1 MEENSK
7 KEILNN
13 LEKLHDMVED
23 NDPNNQ
29 DQAVS
34 EIMEEKVSDLYNE
47 LQENKFD
54 IEAANMSMIDK
65 AEVESKLDTTFV
77 NEIVQI
83 VTNEDETITGDLFL
97 LCHKNNCGFST
108 EFKNFKANL
117 LSSRSEKTL
126 IFVLIKFIHSEKA
139 KMFHKIFDLSLIL
152 LSNVKTKLKIF
163 QTLWPSPNRYL
174 IVASRSIKFN

>member
-7 KEILNN
+7 KEILDN
-13 LEKLHDMVED
+13 LEKLHDMVQD
-23 NDPNNQ
+23 NDPNDQ

-77 NEIVQI
+77 NELVQI
-83 VTNEDETITGDLFL
+83 VTNEDETITGNSFL
-97 LCHKNNCGFST
+97 LCHK
-108 EFKNFKANL
+108 
-117 LSSRSEKTL
+117 
-126 IFVLIKFIHSEKA
+126 
-139 KMFHKIFDLSLIL
+139 
-152 LSNVKTKLKIF
+152 
-163 QTLWPSPNRYL
+163 
-174 IVASRSIKFN
+174 

>member
-77 NEIVQI
+77 NEVVQI

-97 LCHKNNCGFST
+97 LALPQENNCGFST
-108 EFKNFKANL
+108 EFRNFKANL
-117 LSSRSEKTL
+117 WSSRSEKT
-126 IFVLIKFIHSEKA
+126 S
-139 KMFHKIFDLSLIL
+139 
-152 LSNVKTKLKIF
+152 
-163 QTLWPSPNRYL
+163 YL
-174 IVASRSIKFN
+174 F

>member
-47 LQENKFD
+47 LQGVDHVIWTGLN
-54 IEAANMSMIDK
+54 
-65 AEVESKLDTTFV
+65 VEIGVKYQNIFV
-77 NEIVQI
+77 V
-83 VTNEDETITGDLFL
+83 VLFL
-97 LCHKNNCGFST
+97 M
-108 EFKNFKANL
+108 L
-117 LSSRSEKTL
+117 L
-126 IFVLIKFIHSEKA
+126 
-139 KMFHKIFDLSLIL
+139 
-152 LSNVKTKLKIF
+152 
-163 QTLWPSPNRYL
+163 
-174 IVASRSIKFN
+174 

>member
-1 MEENSK
+1 M
-7 KEILNN
+7 NN

-65 AEVESKLDTTFV
+65 GLDHVISTGR
-77 NEIVQI
+77 QM
-83 VTNEDETITGDLFL
+83 TNLVWNLEYLVLLF
-97 LCHKNNCGFST
+97 FF
-108 EFKNFKANL
+108 E
-117 LSSRSEKTL
+117 
-126 IFVLIKFIHSEKA
+126 
-139 KMFHKIFDLSLIL
+139 
-152 LSNVKTKLKIF
+152 
-163 QTLWPSPNRYL
+163 
-174 IVASRSIKFN
+174 

>member
-1 MEENSK
+1 MKSTNSFSNLAFLSKVIKYVHWIQRTEIVDNKNIEDLEKVNEVNDLEENSK

-117 LSSRSEKTL
+117 WSSRSEKT
-126 IFVLIKFIHSEKA
+126 S
-139 KMFHKIFDLSLIL
+139 
-152 LSNVKTKLKIF
+152 
-163 QTLWPSPNRYL
+163 
-174 IVASRSIKFN
+174 

>member
-1 MEENSK
+1 M
-7 KEILNN
+7 NN

-77 NEIVQI
+77 NEVVQI
-83 VTNEDETITGDLFL
+83 VSNEDETMTGD
-97 LCHKNNCGFST
+97 
-108 EFKNFKANL
+108 
-117 LSSRSEKTL
+117 
-126 IFVLIKFIHSEKA
+126 
-139 KMFHKIFDLSLIL
+139 
-152 LSNVKTKLKIF
+152 
-163 QTLWPSPNRYL
+163 
-174 IVASRSIKFN
+174 

>member
-117 LSSRSEKTL
+117 WSSRSEKTSYL
-126 IFVLIKFIHSEKA
+126 FIHSEKA
-139 KMFHKIFDLSLIL
+139 KIFHKIFDKLS
-152 LSNVKTKLKIF
+152 
-163 QTLWPSPNRYL
+163 
-174 IVASRSIKFN
+174 

>member
-1 MEENSK
+1 M
-7 KEILNN
+7 NN

-54 IEAANMSMIDK
+54 IEAANVSMIDK

-77 NEIVQI
+77 NEVVQI
-83 VTNEDETITGDLFL
+83 VSNEDETMTGD
-97 LCHKNNCGFST
+97 
-108 EFKNFKANL
+108 
-117 LSSRSEKTL
+117 
-126 IFVLIKFIHSEKA
+126 
-139 KMFHKIFDLSLIL
+139 
-152 LSNVKTKLKIF
+152 
-163 QTLWPSPNRYL
+163 
-174 IVASRSIKFN
+174 

>member
-1 MEENSK
+1 
-7 KEILNN
+7 
-13 LEKLHDMVED
+13 MVED

-77 NEIVQI
+77 NEVVQI
-83 VTNEDETITGDLFL
+83 VSNEDETMTGD
-97 LCHKNNCGFST
+97 
-108 EFKNFKANL
+108 
-117 LSSRSEKTL
+117 
-126 IFVLIKFIHSEKA
+126 
-139 KMFHKIFDLSLIL
+139 
-152 LSNVKTKLKIF
+152 
-163 QTLWPSPNRYL
+163 
-174 IVASRSIKFN
+174 

>member
-77 NEIVQI
+77 NEVVQI
-83 VTNEDETITGDLFL
+83 VSNEDETMTGD
-97 LCHKNNCGFST
+97 
-108 EFKNFKANL
+108 
-117 LSSRSEKTL
+117 
-126 IFVLIKFIHSEKA
+126 
-139 KMFHKIFDLSLIL
+139 
-152 LSNVKTKLKIF
+152 
-163 QTLWPSPNRYL
+163 
-174 IVASRSIKFN
+174 

>member
-54 IEAANMSMIDK
+54 IEG
-65 AEVESKLDTTFV
+65 AEYLVFV
-77 NEIVQI
+77 
-83 VTNEDETITGDLFL
+83 
-97 LCHKNNCGFST
+97 
-108 EFKNFKANL
+108 
-117 LSSRSEKTL
+117 SSRSLKMREKYT
-126 IFVLIKFIHSEKA
+126 
-139 KMFHKIFDLSLIL
+139 
-152 LSNVKTKLKIF
+152 N
-163 QTLWPSPNRYL
+163 
-174 IVASRSIKFN
+174 

>member
-7 KEILNN
+7 REILNN

-77 NEIVQI
+77 NEVVQI
-83 VTNEDETITGDLFL
+83 VSNEDETMTGD
-97 LCHKNNCGFST
+97 
-108 EFKNFKANL
+108 
-117 LSSRSEKTL
+117 
-126 IFVLIKFIHSEKA
+126 
-139 KMFHKIFDLSLIL
+139 
-152 LSNVKTKLKIF
+152 
-163 QTLWPSPNRYL
+163 
-174 IVASRSIKFN
+174 

>member
-7 KEILNN
+7 REILNN

-83 VTNEDETITGDLFL
+83 VTNEDETITGDVFL
-97 LCHKNNCGFST
+97 LLPH
-108 EFKNFKANL
+108 E
-117 LSSRSEKTL
+117 
-126 IFVLIKFIHSEKA
+126 
-139 KMFHKIFDLSLIL
+139 
-152 LSNVKTKLKIF
+152 
-163 QTLWPSPNRYL
+163 
-174 IVASRSIKFN
+174 

>member
-65 AEVESKLDTTFV
+65 GQDHVISTGRQMMNLVSNFEYFV
-77 NEIVQI
+77 
-83 VTNEDETITGDLFL
+83 
-97 LCHKNNCGFST
+97 
-108 EFKNFKANL
+108 L
-117 LSSRSEKTL
+117 LS
-126 IFVLIKFIHSEKA
+126 FF
-139 KMFHKIFDLSLIL
+139 
-152 LSNVKTKLKIF
+152 
-163 QTLWPSPNRYL
+163 
-174 IVASRSIKFN
+174 